1 MRSLLYQLGYDSLIY
16 MRMLNI
22 SISDAEY
29 ANFGISNNVLS
40 FSDFVDIVS
49 KKLMRENLEAAI
61 SAAEASGISTLT
73 MDDITA
79 EVLALRQNAKSN
91 N

>member
-1 MRSLLYQLGYDSLIY
+1 

-29 ANFGISNNVLS
+29 AAFGITNNVLS

-61 SAAEASGISTLT
+61 SAAEISGLSALT

-79 EVLALRQNAKSN
+79 EVQALRQNAESN

>member
-1 MRSLLYQLGYDSLIY
+1 MS
-16 MRMLNI
+16 NI

-29 ANFGISNNVLS
+29 STFGITNNVLS

-61 SAAEASGISTLT
+61 SAAEVSGLSALT

-79 EVLALRQNAKSN
+79 EVQALRQSAKSN

>member
-1 MRSLLYQLGYDSLIY
+1 
-16 MRMLNI
+16 MRMLSI

-29 ANFGISNNVLS
+29 ASFGITDNVLP

-49 KKLMRENLEAAI
+49 KKLMRENMEAAV
-61 SAAEASGISTLT
+61 SAAAASGLSIMT

-79 EVLALRQNAKSN
+79 EVQALRQNAKSSN
-91 N
+91 

>member
-1 MRSLLYQLGYDSLIY
+1 MRL
-16 MRMLNI
+16 LNI

-29 ANFGISNNVLS
+29 ANFGITNNVLS

-49 KKLMRENLEAAI
+49 KKLMRESMDAVVN
-61 SAAEASGISTLT
+61 AAETCGLSAMT

-79 EVLALRQNAKSN
+79 EVQSLRQNAKSN

>member
-1 MRSLLYQLGYDSLIY
+1 
-16 MRMLNI
+16 MLNI

-29 ANFGISNNVLS
+29 ATFGITNNVLS

-49 KKLMRENLEAAI
+49 KKLMRENLEEAI
-61 SAAEASGISTLT
+61 SAAEISGLSALT

-79 EVLALRQNAKSN
+79 EVQALRQNAESN

>member
-1 MRSLLYQLGYDSLIY
+1 

-29 ANFGISNNVLS
+29 AAFGITNNVLS

-49 KKLMRENLEAAI
+49 KKLMKESMEAAI
-61 SAAEASGISTLT
+61 SAAETSGLPTLT
-73 MDDITA
+73 MEDITA
-79 EVLALRQNAKSN
+79 EVQALRQNAKSN